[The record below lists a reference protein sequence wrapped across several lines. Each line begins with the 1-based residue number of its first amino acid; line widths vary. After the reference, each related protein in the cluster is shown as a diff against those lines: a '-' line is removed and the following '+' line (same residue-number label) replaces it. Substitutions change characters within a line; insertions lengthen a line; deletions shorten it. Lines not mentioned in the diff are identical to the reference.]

1 MTDKELKKLRRGEL
15 LDLLIYQTEQ
25 NRKLREELD
34 DANDALIC
42 RDIYIERAG
51 TLAEASA
58 QIGEIF
64 ESADKAAKIYL
75 DNIKRRVRETDEACS
90 KKLADAERRAE
101 EIIAEAQ
108 WAAIQSTVSA
118 EEQPEKTF
126 TNSAKV

>member
-42 RDIYIERAG
+42 RDIYIENAG
-51 TLAEASA
+51 SLAEASA
-58 QIGEIF
+58 QIGEVF

-75 DNIKRRVRETDEACS
+75 DNIERRVRETDEACNQ
-90 KKLADAERRAE
+90 KIADAERRAA

-108 WAAIQSTVSA
+108 RAASQSTVN
-118 EEQPEKTF
+118 EEMKPEQTF
-126 TNSAKV
+126 TNSVEV